1 MRIAV
6 VDDDY
11 TALTIISD
19 YLKDEGY
26 DVVKAF
32 DPDEL
37 RDVESFDVIIMD
49 VMIVHDRTKGIRYI
63 RDLAKNKVITRDKL
77 VIFITNFG
85 REHEEIP
92 SLLEEIE
99 QYINFE
105 FYDKGF
111 DISFFQTLRKAIE
124 KHHERLLS

>member
-1 MRIAV
+1 MKIAV

-19 YLKDEGY
+19 YLEDEGY
-26 DVVKAF
+26 EVVKAF

-49 VMIVHDRTKGIRYI
+49 VMIAPDRTKGIRYI
-63 RDLAKNKVITRDKL
+63 RNLAKKKVITRDKL

-85 REHEEIP
+85 REREEIQ
-92 SLLEEIE
+92 SLLEEVGK
-99 QYINFE
+99 YIDFE

-111 DISFFQTLRKAIE
+111 DISFFQTLRKKIE
-124 KHHERLLS
+124 KHQ

>member
-37 RDVESFDVIIMD
+37 QDVESFDVIIMD
-49 VMIVHDRTKGIRYI
+49 VMIAPDRTKGIRYI
-63 RDLAKNKVITRDKL
+63 RDLAKKKVITRDKL

-85 REHEEIP
+85 REYEEIP
-92 SLLEEIE
+92 NLLEEVGK
-99 QYINFE
+99 YIDFE

-111 DISFFQTLRKAIE
+111 DISFFQTLRQKIE
-124 KHHERLLS
+124 KHQ

>member
-26 DVVKAF
+26 DVVNAF

-37 RDVESFDVIIMD
+37 QDVESFDVIIMD
-49 VMIVHDRTKGIRYI
+49 VMISPDRTKGIRYI
-63 RDLAKNKVITRDKL
+63 RDLAMKKVITRDKL

-85 REHEEIP
+85 REREEITN
-92 SLLEEIE
+92 LLEEVGK
-99 QYINFE
+99 YIDFE
-105 FYDKGF
+105 FFDKGF
-111 DISFFQTLRKAIE
+111 DISFFQTLRQKIE
-124 KHHERLLS
+124 KHQ